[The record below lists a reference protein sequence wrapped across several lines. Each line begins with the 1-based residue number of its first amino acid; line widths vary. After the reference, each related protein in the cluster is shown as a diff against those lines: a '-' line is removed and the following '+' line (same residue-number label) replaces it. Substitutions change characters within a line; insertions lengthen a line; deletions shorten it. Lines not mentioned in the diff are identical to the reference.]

1 VGAVTEQLQC
11 RHDPDMSRPATRRS
25 RSVIHCPYCHG
36 ARRAPSVRTGA
47 RADARPAAYGDV
59 FSGASEAR
67 VCELVLGDRR
77 HGLDVT
83 AAQP

>member
-1 VGAVTEQLQC
+1 
-11 RHDPDMSRPATRRS
+11 
-25 RSVIHCPYCHG
+25 
-36 ARRAPSVRTGA
+36 VRTGA